1 MPYIGKE
8 PVAGNFVLL
17 DSITTSA
24 TATYALTKDSVAYS
38 PESARNMIVS
48 LNGVTQAPEAAFT
61 LPLERYHGN
70 RGCTI
75 HTFGNFNG

>member
-38 PESARNMIVS
+38 PESPKEYACFVKRCNS
-48 LNGVTQAPEAAFT
+48 ST
-61 LPLERYHGN
+61 
-70 RGCTI
+70 
-75 HTFGNFNG
+75 